1 MLLLCNSGLQ
11 TANALD
17 DFAFPT
23 APLLGRGKGKIAT
36 AGGTKLGGGR
46 WRMGGRGQ
54 AGEDGWGPGGT
65 VSAKEE
71 FSSRLNWNWVANG
84 PKQSSRVCCQK
95 PCQGQECPCCL
106 SLLAAPGV
114 PLPVPVLR
122 RTSPPGCSGHP
133 NIPPAPGADHC
144 FLFCCGSSPGWD
156 LSQIVF
162 CLFNWN
168 RAD

>member
-1 MLLLCNSGLQ
+1 MLLLCNSGLR
-11 TANALD
+11 TANSLD

-23 APLLGRGKGKIAT
+23 ALLLGRGKGKIAT

-46 WRMGGRGQ
+46 WRRGGRGQ

-95 PCQGQECPCCL
+95 PCQGQR
-106 SLLAAPGV
+106 SALAAY
-114 PLPVPVLR
+114 R
-122 RTSPPGCSGHP
+122 SWCAAASARAAED
-133 NIPPAPGADHC
+133 IPPAAQGTPTSPQCLGRTTA
-144 FLFCCGSSPGWD
+144 FCSAVVLPQAE
-156 LSQIVF
+156 LSA
-162 CLFNWN
+162 
-168 RAD
+168 R